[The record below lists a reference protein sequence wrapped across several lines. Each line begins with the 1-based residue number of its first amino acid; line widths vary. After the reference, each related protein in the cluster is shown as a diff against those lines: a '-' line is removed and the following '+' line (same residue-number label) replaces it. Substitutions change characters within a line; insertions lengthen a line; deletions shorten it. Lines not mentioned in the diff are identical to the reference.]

1 MRDRQKKISRICRL
15 ILHQNVSGFSLTRV
29 STARKKSFE
38 VLDVLN
44 LHFLDTKKAQG
55 QSILSTTQDVVIIMR
70 HVFKK
75 IFSNI
80 SF

>member
-1 MRDRQKKISRICRL
+1 M
-15 ILHQNVSGFSLTRV
+15 RV
-29 STARKKSFE
+29 SAAWKKTFE
-38 VLDVLN
+38 VMDVLN
-44 LHFLDTKKAQG
+44 LHFLDSKKAQG
-55 QSILSTTQDVVIIMR
+55 QSILGTSQDVVIIMR

>member
-1 MRDRQKKISRICRL
+1 M
-15 ILHQNVSGFSLTRV
+15 
-29 STARKKSFE
+29 
-38 VLDVLN
+38 LN

-55 QSILSTTQDVVIIMR
+55 QSILGTTQDVVIIMR

-75 IFSNI
+75 IFSDI